1 MTDGKQPVSYAVA
14 TEGWGGGGLGFVE
27 WGRVSVRVG
36 VTWTRSKHLDLLM
49 GMGYLFQLEATEK
62 KISSGEEHQDDEQP
76 SAIPKHT
83 KTQPARI
90 NFMSIKASSHACM
103 PVRMWKGWLWHDT
116 STVQT

>member
-1 MTDGKQPVSYAVA
+1 MGA
-14 TEGWGGGGLGFVE
+14 WGASVRSTVLQDGGLLIGS
-27 WGRVSVRVG
+27 G
-36 VTWTRSKHLDLLM
+36 
-49 GMGYLFQLEATEK
+49 GMGYLFQLEATEE

-83 KTQPARI
+83 KTRPARI